1 MSCVFVE
8 NEDSCVRL
16 RLRNTDANLLTIDV
30 VRELAGTLSDA
41 ARAGRAVL
49 LCGEDKFF
57 CNGLD
62 LAWAL
67 AQPPDDM
74 RAMFLALG
82 DLVLGMLAA
91 SVPIVGA
98 IRGHAIGAGKT
109 LFSACDV
116 RYAAAGRVLV
126 GVPEIR
132 LGVPNPFFAD
142 QLLRFT
148 AGDAAASDLIFTGRL
163 IPAEEAVACGL
174 VHRIADKALVEEE
187 AWARTLELAAL
198 PRVAFTEN
206 KSMRTARLCA
216 TIRAEL
222 PARIDRLIEIW
233 SQPGTQEILRATAAR
248 LSR

>member
-1 MSCVFVE
+1 MSCVIVE

-49 LCGEDKFF
+49 LCGGDKFF

-116 RYAAAGRVLV
+116 RYAASGRVLV
-126 GVPEIR
+126 GPVLSMVGSHVGR
-132 LGVPNPFFAD
+132 
-142 QLLRFT
+142 
-148 AGDAAASDLIFTGRL
+148 AGPSR
-163 IPAEEAVACGL
+163 
-174 VHRIADKALVEEE
+174 
-187 AWARTLELAAL
+187 
-198 PRVAFTEN
+198 
-206 KSMRTARLCA
+206 
-216 TIRAEL
+216 
-222 PARIDRLIEIW
+222 
-233 SQPGTQEILRATAAR
+233 TAAR
-248 LSR
+248 RCPGVLRVRRCIRAAAQRAGLSTFFSGGVS